1 MGSTDVD
8 IASTHFLQFNN
19 GSAEGACSINHV
31 VVNDAGLALDIAN
44 DAHNSTLVV
53 ARTALVSNCKTTV
66 KVVGK
71 LFSCFCATHIR
82 GDNNGILPVKWLVL
96 KVIAQK
102 VESGQVRN
110 RNVKEALDLALVQ
123 VKCDDAVNASVLK

>member
-1 MGSTDVD
+1 MGCADVD
-8 IASTHFLQFNN
+8 IASTHFLQLNN
-19 GSAEGACSINHV
+19 GSAEGTCGINHV
-31 VVNDAGLALDIAN
+31 VVNNAGLALDIAD

-53 ARTALVSNCKTTV
+53 TRTALMCNSKATV
-66 KVVGK
+66 KIVRK
-71 LFSCFCATHIR
+71 LLSCLCATHIG
-82 GDNNGILPVKWLVL
+82 GDNNGILPVKWLAL

-102 VESGQVRN
+102 VESSQVRN